1 MGRKIFGFFVVIF
14 ILFSLA
20 QSDTLAQ
27 TSLSSVPL
35 PGTNCGDSTDPT
47 INKCCVNPIVTP
59 APFVKTGG
67 IFGAIETF
75 LTGKIESFTNPIL
88 EEQKQI
94 SIQPCINGV
103 PSTPG
108 DLNNSKCICIPAPT
122 PTPTNSFNTVCRRMA
137 DSKERN
143 NCNSC
148 SESGGV
154 WTSLGCFTGSVSE
167 FIQNKV
173 LGLGVGLAGG
183 ISTLCILF
191 AAFQMQTS
199 RGNAE
204 KIKKAQELLTNCITG
219 VMIVIFSVLI
229 LKIIGVDILRIPG
242 FSQ

>member
-1 MGRKIFGFFVVIF
+1 MRIKSIKIFFLLITLFYLSVGVVG
-14 ILFSLA
+14 A
-20 QSDTLAQ
+20 QSTLAG
-27 TSLSSVPL
+27 LPL
-35 PGTNCGDSTDPT
+35 PGTTCGDATDPS
-47 INKCCVNPIVTP
+47 INKCCINPIITPTP
-59 APFVKTGG
+59 AVSTGG
-67 IFGAIETF
+67 VFGAIETF
-75 LTGKIESFTNPIL
+75 VNTRIALIANPIL
-88 EEQKQI
+88 EHQKQI
-94 SIQPCINGV
+94 SLQPCVNGV

-108 DLNNSKCICIPAPT
+108 DLNNTKCICIPAAT
-122 PTPTNSFNTVCRRMA
+122 PTPTNNFDIICNRMA
-137 DSKERN
+137 DRIERN
-143 NCNSC
+143 NCNTC
-148 SESGGV
+148 SQSGGV

-183 ISTLCILF
+183 ISTLCIIF

-219 VMIVIFSVLI
+219 VMIIIFSVLI